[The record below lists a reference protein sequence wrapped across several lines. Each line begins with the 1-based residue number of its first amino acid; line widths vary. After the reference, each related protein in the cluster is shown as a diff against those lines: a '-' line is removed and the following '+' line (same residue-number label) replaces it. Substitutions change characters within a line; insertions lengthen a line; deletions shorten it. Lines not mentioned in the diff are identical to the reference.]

1 MRGSSRPT
9 EPPALAALRRG
20 LRFVGRIEL
29 AVAVVAFAFVGG
41 LTAWQVVLRYAFGG
55 AIWWAQEVAQL
66 GMLVSYF
73 LGIAYVVKANQ
84 DVAIKMLVQRFPQ
97 RLQRVAYL
105 GAQAVAFCFCI
116 VVAVQGL
123 LLAPQQL
130 AFKTYILNIPKFY
143 STLPLI
149 LAALSMAATTLYFG
163 LAAWLRWRDG
173 ADGPKVDAVEEELT
187 ILRETTGEA

>member
-1 MRGSSRPT
+1 MRASGPSR
-9 EPPALAALRRG
+9 EPSGLAALRRG
-20 LRFVGRIEL
+20 LRLVGRIEL
-29 AVAVVAFAFVGG
+29 GIAVAAFAFVGL
-41 LTAWQVVLRYAFGG
+41 LTSWQVILRYAFGG

-66 GMLVSYF
+66 AMLVSYF

-84 DVAIKMLVQRFPQ
+84 DVAIKMLVQRLPQ
-97 RLQRVAYL
+97 GLQRFAFLAAQLVAL
-105 GAQAVAFCFCI
+105 AFCL
-116 VVAVQGL
+116 VVAIQGL

-149 LAALSMAATTLYFG
+149 LGSLSMAMTALYFAV
-163 LAAWLRWRDG
+163 AAWLRWQSDPECP
-173 ADGPKVDAVEEELT
+173 DLDALEEELT